1 MLVSFPLRIVSLLR
15 MEGIKEKRKEKRR
28 KKKEERRKKKETHCS
43 MIAIV

>member
-28 KKKEERRKKKETHCS
+28 KKKETHCS